1 MPAASPVRRRSG
13 ACSDDAWE
21 LHLVNT
27 ERLSDGVALRDL
39 LSHFFLTSSWRESSF
54 WQKSWV
60 YSLLTLYQQKS
71 LSPRLEKCRRASW
84 IEQESI
90 VAIYQWHHSRSSAFF

>member
-13 ACSDDAWE
+13 ACSGDALV

-27 ERLSDGVALRDL
+27 ERLSDDVALSNLIL
-39 LSHFFLTSSWRESSF
+39 LFFLCVFLAIIVF

-60 YSLLTLYQQKS
+60 YRLLTLYQQKS
-71 LSPRLEKCRRASW
+71 LSPRLKKCRRASW

-90 VAIYQWHHSRSSAFF
+90 VAIY

>member
-13 ACSDDAWE
+13 ECSGDAWE

-27 ERLSDGVALRDL
+27 ERLSDDVALSNL
-39 LSHFFLTSSWRESSF
+39 LFLFYFSPFAFLARILF

-60 YSLLTLYQQKS
+60 YRLFVLYQQKS
-71 LSPRLEKCRRASW
+71 SSPRLKKCRRASW

-90 VAIYQWHHSRSSAFF
+90 IAIY